1 MRDFLEFIYAIFENF
16 TLLVSRDLVYKIA
29 LPIVLA
35 VLVLNILSYLF
46 AKEDKKEDIMKSIQG
61 KIIGLIILVL
71 LPSILTISLSLLEKV
86 TGITPNIDTSII
98 NKVQS
103 PGAGDGYVKPSVSEI
118 DSVTT

>member
-1 MRDFLEFIYAIFENF
+1 MEFIYAIVENF

>member
-1 MRDFLEFIYAIFENF
+1 MEFIYTVVENL
-16 TLLVSRDLVYKIA
+16 TLLVTRDLVYKIA
-29 LPIVLA
+29 LPIVMV

-86 TGITPNIDTSII
+86 TGITPNIDTSIVDM
-98 NKVQS
+98 VQS
-103 PGAGDGYVKPSVSEI
+103 PGGTGGYVKPSVSEI